1 MLCATVLRFIYI
13 DVHVYTWI
21 ITDSFMCTIVNRVFG
36 GVGIG
41 GLRATGYLR
50 GMVGLW
56 LGGRLRLGLRVG

>member
-1 MLCATVLRFIYI
+1 
-13 DVHVYTWI
+13 
-21 ITDSFMCTIVNRVFG
+21 MCTIVNRVFG

-41 GLRATGYLR
+41 GLIATDSLR